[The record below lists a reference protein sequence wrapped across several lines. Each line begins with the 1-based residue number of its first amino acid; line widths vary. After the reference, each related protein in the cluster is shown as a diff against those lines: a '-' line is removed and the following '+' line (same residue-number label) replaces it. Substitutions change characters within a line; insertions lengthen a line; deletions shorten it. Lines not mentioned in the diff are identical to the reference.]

1 MATVVDL
8 SECTTRQSEEYT
20 ARMLNRRALNWW
32 NTLGMKLG
40 QEAIVRLSWN
50 DVKALMKGEFYPSE
64 KG

>member
-32 NTLGMKLG
+32 N
-40 QEAIVRLSWN
+40 
-50 DVKALMKGEFYPSE
+50 DVKTLMKSEFIQAGKVDDGAGVDE
-64 KG
+64 F